1 MTGIYKIT
9 NKINGKMYIGQS
21 TDIFTRWRQH
31 EQNHRLKL
39 SNFAIYRAFE
49 KYGFENF
56 EFSIIEET
64 SVNALDEREKFWIQ
78 ELHTYV
84 KDPLCN
90 GYNMTLGGEG
100 NTLIDIERVCALWLE
115 GKSVAD
121 IACITGHDRSA
132 VRKYLTDCPDYSESE
147 ARSRGNRTMW
157 ANRGESVEQYSLT
170 GEYLDTFANLADAE
184 RHTGVNSKNIWCA
197 VSKKAITAGGY
208 QWKYCSD
215 DTILGDVTKKTKKQ
229 KQPVVRVNKDG
240 TTTTYESAAEASRQT
255 GITALQIRKVCQGK
269 GLTAGG
275 YKWYYEKGE

>member
-1 MTGIYKIT
+1 MIGIYKIT
-9 NKINGKMYIGQS
+9 NKINGKMYVGQS
-21 TDIFTRWRQH
+21 HNIFERWYRY
-31 EQNHRLKL
+31 EQCHRLKRYDY
-39 SNFAIYRAFE
+39 AIYRAFE

-64 SVNALDEREKFWIQ
+64 TPELLDEREKYWIQ
-78 ELHTYV
+78 QLHTYV

-90 GYNMTLGGEG
+90 GYNMTIGGEG
-100 NTLIDIERVCALWLE
+100 NTSIDVEQIIALWSQ
-115 GKSVAD
+115 GKSIIE
-121 IACITGHDRSA
+121 IANETGHDRSA
-132 VRKYLTDCPDYSESE
+132 VRKYLIDCPGYSEDE

-157 ANRGESVEQYSLT
+157 QSRGENVEQYTLS
-170 GEYLDTFANLADAE
+170 GEYIDTFANLADAE
-184 RHTGVNSKNIWCA
+184 RHTGISSKNIWCA
-197 VSKKAITAGGY
+197 VSKNALTAGGY

-215 DTILGDVTKKTKKQ
+215 TTILGDVSKQTKKQ